1 MICHPTQEITENS
14 QERRKTAN
22 NQKENTGKGDGVDDQ
37 NWRRFKTDYIR
48 AYLEK
53 ATVDFFKVDL
63 NLLGR
68 VMQFLALTDD
78 AANIKETF
86 FVRRRLGHD
95 AKTPRE

>member
-1 MICHPTQEITENS
+1 M
-14 QERRKTAN
+14 
-22 NQKENTGKGDGVDDQ
+22 
-37 NWRRFKTDYIR
+37 
-48 AYLEK
+48 EK

-63 NLLGR
+63 NLIGR